1 MHNHPLLSSPL
12 CAHRF
17 YTPRGANDYRNSSS
31 EGDYGTPRD
40 NKDTHD
46 SEYLVPNPHNYWNE
60 VASSKHQE
68 DFEEDEHAFGM
79 MEGVS
84 EKDVSDTLGGHC
96 ACQGEIFLATHHYN
110 TTITTPTI
118 PKLAHCFI

>member
-1 MHNHPLLSSPL
+1 MYTDETPRSVGYGTPRDD
-12 CAHRF
+12 RF

-40 NKDTHD
+40 NKDTHE

-60 VASSKHQE
+60 IATSNNE
-68 DFEEDEHAFGM
+68 DFEEDESAFGI

-84 EKDVSDTLGGHC
+84 EKDVED
-96 ACQGEIFLATHHYN
+96 IFSYARHGRVESVERLVRA
-110 TTITTPTI
+110 
-118 PKLAHCFI
+118 